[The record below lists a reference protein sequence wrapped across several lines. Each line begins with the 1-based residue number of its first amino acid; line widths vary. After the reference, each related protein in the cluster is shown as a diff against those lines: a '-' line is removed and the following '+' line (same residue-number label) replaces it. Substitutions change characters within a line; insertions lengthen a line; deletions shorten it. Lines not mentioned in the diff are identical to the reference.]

1 MHTKV
6 DTNIQQTERT
16 EVIESLY
23 IKAFPLVARYIS
35 QNGGSLDEAKDIFQD
50 ALVIYFEKMY
60 SGFVPNQSE
69 KSYLLGIT
77 RNLWSKRFGEL
88 SKLNLSDNIA
98 DTAEDDYTEINS
110 QNIMQ
115 LLSTA
120 GKKCMELLS
129 AFYYEKLD
137 MEKLAGRFGFS
148 GARSATVQKFKCLEK
163 VKQTVKAKSL
173 HYEDFTN

>member
-1 MHTKV
+1 MQAEL
-6 DTNIQQTERT
+6 DTDIQQIERT

-23 IKAFPLVARYIS
+23 IKAFPLVAKYIS

-50 ALVIYFEKMY
+50 ALVIYFEKTY
-60 SGFVPNQSE
+60 SGFVPEQNE
-69 KSYLLGIT
+69 KSYLLGIA

-88 SKLNLSDNIA
+88 SKQNSSENIA
-98 DTAEDDYTEINS
+98 NTTEDDYTETNS

-163 VKQTVKAKSL
+163 VKETVKTKSL
-173 HYEDFTN
+173 QYEDFTN